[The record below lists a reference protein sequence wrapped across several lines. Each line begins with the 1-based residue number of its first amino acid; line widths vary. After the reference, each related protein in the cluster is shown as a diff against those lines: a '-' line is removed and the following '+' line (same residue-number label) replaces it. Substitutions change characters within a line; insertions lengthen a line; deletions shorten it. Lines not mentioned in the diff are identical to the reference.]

1 MAMHFQNL
9 LRWFDHSYIQLSRIE
24 TSSTLRQGLKG
35 YCLGSPIEKG
45 TPNGCVFKSCGLNTA
60 SILNAVK
67 LSFGIGV
74 VML

>member
-24 TSSTLRQGLKG
+24 TSSTLRQ
-35 YCLGSPIEKG
+35 EG
-45 TPNGCVFKSCGLNTA
+45 TPNGCVFKSSGLNAA

-74 VML
+74 VIL